1 MKTEHAQIHAYI
13 CTQVMAING
22 KGEEDEGR
30 GGMCLLIDCCF

>member
-1 MKTEHAQIHAYI
+1 MRTEHTDTCIY
-13 CTQVMAING
+13 MYAING